1 MWQAMVPF
9 IGTIAL
15 VLAVSMI
22 GVQMAGFFGVEIGEY
37 LWNGENKV
45 LDKKQKTYALILSI
59 LLLVLIPVII
69 FISYLPK
76 NGFPFSAIAWVALVP
91 LGYYTVIFTMMP
103 KKAKLLNG
111 IWGFLFTMSLM
122 YVALFY

>member
-9 IGTIAL
+9 IGAIAL

-22 GVQMAGFFGVEIGEY
+22 GIHMAAFFGVEIGEY

-45 LDKKQKTYALILSI
+45 LDKKQKKYAMILSVSLLIL
-59 LLLVLIPVII
+59 IPIII
-69 FISYLPK
+69 FIAYLPK

-91 LGYYTVIFTMMP
+91 LGYYTVIFTMVS
-103 KKAKLLNG
+103 KKAKLLNC

-122 YVALFY
+122 YIALFY